1 MEFNFKF
8 IDNPHA
14 VSPFLLW
21 RKGLGDRGR
30 NPTNHYTKSCSLMCL
45 FHEARFQHTTVPT
58 ALCVEDNMDD
68 DVFPPYKKPYSLMW
82 LFHEA
87 RSSNPTSSNFQINKL
102 SPHILIIKYHCF
114 SVNYRTVISGS
125 FFIFANQINLQ
136 HAHFVPQKYPKYSW
150 IQGWNIN
157 IVKIKVSCQ
166 HDVYS

>member
-45 FHEARFQHTTVPT
+45 FHEARFQHTTVPNRIVRRR
-58 ALCVEDNMDD
+58 LHGWWCIS
-68 DVFPPYKKPYSLMW
+68 PYKKPYSLKW

-102 SPHILIIKYHCF
+102 SPHILIIKYHSI
-114 SVNYRTVISGS
+114 SVNYRTVISGW
-125 FFIFANQINLQ
+125 FFIFANEINLQ
-136 HAHFVPQKYPKYSW
+136 NAHFVPQKYPKYSW

-166 HDVYS
+166 HDFYS